1 MLWPSGGVATATTD
15 VTSIRAHWVLV
26 IVDSPGA
33 SVDNKMVHMLST
45 NEAESGELLDD
56 QEGGDDSDDGEGDTC
71 VPLQSAWNHIDII
84 SSKIYILDSLRGGH
98 SYGFEGSVTAYLS
111 KKAIATGKLLF
122 RRHKVQTYDIMVSQR
137 Y

>member
-1 MLWPSGGVATATTD
+1 MSSLGGVQMSSLWIFYFFQCLLGMLWPSGGVATD

-56 QEGGDDSDDGEGDTC
+56 QEGGDGNSDDGDGDTW
-71 VPLQSAWNHIDII
+71 VPLQSA
-84 SSKIYILDSLRGGH
+84 
-98 SYGFEGSVTAYLS
+98 
-111 KKAIATGKLLF
+111 
-122 RRHKVQTYDIMVSQR
+122 
-137 Y
+137 

>member
-71 VPLQSAWNHIDII
+71 VPLQSA
-84 SSKIYILDSLRGGH
+84 
-98 SYGFEGSVTAYLS
+98 
-111 KKAIATGKLLF
+111 
-122 RRHKVQTYDIMVSQR
+122 
-137 Y
+137 